1 MDLGAF
7 GLQADVTLLDR
18 CLADAVDEFAVHGQ
32 LDDTVYTND
41 NVCVPLALSFAA
53 VLDGLASA
61 AARIVRDRIQTTRT
75 KDFTVH
81 VGDWRE
87 GAVLF
92 FV

>member
-1 MDLGAF
+1 MDLGTF

-18 CLADAVDEFAVHGQ
+18 CLADAVDELAVHGQ

-41 NVCVPLALSFAA
+41 NVCVPLASSFAA
-53 VLDGLASA
+53 VLDGLAAA
-61 AARIVRDRIQTTRT
+61 AARIVRDRLQTART

-87 GAVLF
+87 RAVLA